1 MPSTKKPQTA
11 REYNGRFSDLLN
23 SYVNRV
29 FKPDDVLLFVTYQPN
44 DLTFDPN
51 EVSKVTKHYFGDYAY
66 VEVLEQTFKTSNRYN
81 YSNYIDGYHSHF
93 FIKLCDYKLV
103 ENQLKYLDIKPKIVY
118 DRIGLIE
125 RYLIKQKGLTGDR
138 DEPIINNP
146 IVKEQSLEKE
156 NLIDESGSSKQV
168 FFVSF
173 NAPIRFVRYK
183 YRQFRYHALNRFI
196 IKNKLYWFTMYINDT

>member
-1 MPSTKKPQTA
+1 
-11 REYNGRFSDLLN
+11 
-23 SYVNRV
+23 
-29 FKPDDVLLFVTYQPN
+29 
-44 DLTFDPN
+44 
-51 EVSKVTKHYFGDYAY
+51 
-66 VEVLEQTFKTSNRYN
+66 
-81 YSNYIDGYHSHF
+81 
-93 FIKLCDYKLV
+93 
-103 ENQLKYLDIKPKIVY
+103 
-118 DRIGLIE
+118 
-125 RYLIKQKGLTGDR
+125 LIKQKGLTGDR